1 MLSSIVTQQRFVS
14 VAALRTRVHY
24 VYWVMIFR
32 VCRWW
37 VIFLWGRGCIFCL
50 RCCSNTYQTKY
61 DKPKNNGW
69 KRNKIRSSR
78 ALLLCWLLHN
88 AGCSF
93 IYADPFCFFA
103 ASNFFITVARFLIN
117 VSCSINLFI
126 CFVYSGN
133 YHQGLRN
140 IFNGAIRE
148 FRFRFVIHNI
158 LSFHQDDFIS

>member
-1 MLSSIVTQQRFVS
+1 MRLLCHRKIQKVTRKTFNI
-14 VAALRTRVHY
+14 Y
-24 VYWVMIFR
+24 
-32 VCRWW
+32 
-37 VIFLWGRGCIFCL
+37 
-50 RCCSNTYQTKY
+50 TYQTKY
-61 DKPKNNGW
+61 EKPKNNGW
-69 KRNKIRSSR
+69 KRNKIRSSW

-88 AGCSF
+88 AGCLIRSLGCSF

-140 IFNGAIRE
+140 IFNGAIPE
-148 FRFRFVIHNI
+148 FRGNQLTINRFVIHNI
-158 LSFHQDDFIS
+158 LSFH